1 MNPDDFISK
10 PWSGGSLHPLYEK
23 SFLHMR
29 PAPEYASGEVL
40 LASLYRNV
48 GFGSPQVSEGTTPQR
63 GRDLLKRIEK
73 RRGRPSDSSSELAVD
88 SWEAIVCRSLASPKQ
103 PNQASSRF
111 LQICP
116 IVPDAAL
123 YSLSARLAK
132 NTWNPGALVAKVI
145 EFGTQDHH
153 TSVEVWGKVFQRL
166 GIEEDEDVWARF
178 LQGQFEKWRPTEL
191 QGEWQCAN
199 ELKNTES
206 VATWRSASCE
216 TPANRFVSDLRHVLA
231 LKGVLTRRQW
241 VSMLESLLRVGTAA
255 HVLWLCHANSLCLD
269 LLNTALQGGELP
281 ARDDFARSLAGK
293 GTFWRYG
300 QKASQGIQSAARN
313 FVVAR
318 AGLNLLLW
326 HCQQL
331 QAQGKLELPEGGLGN
346 VDKLLGL
353 TAKLREARG
362 HFPFVEYRA
371 GLQAALEEDPRVV
384 ACKRGISS
392 NVAEFLGHVL
402 RQRQTSEPGMDSY
415 DQGFFLRKGGR
426 HSSAPWV
433 VSLGPVAVMTL
444 VHCCVRSG
452 RGPRTVED
460 LCRHLAWYGIEAR
473 SRDVVE
479 GDLGHTLRNL
489 GLVLDSPDA
498 EGGMVLFSPL
508 NKPDHLD

>member
-1 MNPDDFISK
+1 MKPEDFIAK
-10 PWSGGSLHPLYEK
+10 PWSGANLHPHYEQ

-48 GFGSPQVSEGTTPQR
+48 GFGSPLVSEGTTPQR
-63 GRDLLKRIEK
+63 GRDLLKQIEK
-73 RRGRPSDSSSELAVD
+73 RRGSASSSITELSVD

-116 IVPDAAL
+116 LVPDAAL
-123 YSLSARLAK
+123 YSLSARLAS

-145 EFGTQDHH
+145 EFGTRDHH
-153 TSVEVWGKVFQRL
+153 GSVELWEQVFQRL
-166 GIEEDEDVWARF
+166 GIEDDEDVWAKF
-178 LQGQFEKWRPTEL
+178 LQGQFEKWRPQEL
-191 QGEWQCAN
+191 KGEWQCAN
-199 ELKNTES
+199 EFKKSES
-206 VATWRSASCE
+206 VAQWRTACCE
-216 TPANRFVSDLRHVLA
+216 IPADRFASDLRHVLA
-231 LKGVLTRRQW
+231 LKGSLTRRQW
-241 VSMLESLLRVGTAA
+241 VSMLESLLRIGTAS
-255 HVLWLCHANSLCLD
+255 HVLWVCHANSQCLE
-269 LLNTALQGGELP
+269 LLSAALQGKEIP
-281 ARDDFARSLAGK
+281 ARDDFAKSLAGS

-300 QKASQGIQSAARN
+300 QKASHGIQSAARN

-326 HCQQL
+326 HCQAL
-331 QAQGKLELPEGGLGN
+331 QKQGKLELPEHGLGN
-346 VDKLLGL
+346 VDAVLGL
-353 TAKLREARG
+353 ANKLREVRS
-362 HFPFVEYRA
+362 HFPLAEFRA

-392 NVAEFLGHVL
+392 NVTEFLGHVL

-415 DQGFFLRKGGR
+415 DQGFYLRKAGR

-460 LCRHLAWYGIEAR
+460 LCRHLSSYGIEAR
-473 SRDVVE
+473 PRDVTD
-479 GDLGHTLRNL
+479 GDLGNTLRNL

-508 NKPDHLD
+508 NKADRPN

>member
-1 MNPDDFISK
+1 MTPDDFIAK
-10 PWSGGSLHPLYEK
+10 PWTEGSLHPLYRV

-48 GFGSPQVSEGTTPQR
+48 GFSKTVSEGATPQR

-73 RRGRPSDSSSELAVD
+73 QRGRPATEDALSVD
-88 SWEAIVCRSLASPKQ
+88 SWEAVVCRSLSSPKQ

-116 IVPDAAL
+116 LVPDASL
-123 YSLSARLAK
+123 YSLSARLAS
-132 NTWNPGALVAKVI
+132 NTWNPGSLVERVI
-145 EFGTQDHH
+145 DFGSPG
-153 TSVEVWGKVFQRL
+153 TSAAAELWQHVFKRL
-166 GIEEDEDVWARF
+166 GIEKDDDVWARF
-178 LQGQFEKWRPTEL
+178 LQEQFEKWRSKEL
-191 QGEWQCAN
+191 KDEWQRVNDFEPSPA
-199 ELKNTES
+199 
-206 VATWRSASCE
+206 VARWHVSSCE
-216 TPANRFVSDLRHVLA
+216 IPAGRFVEDLRHVLE
-231 LKGVLTRRQW
+231 LKDRLTRRQW
-241 VSMLESLLRVGTAA
+241 VSLLESILRIGAA
-255 HVLWLCHANSLCLD
+255 SHVLWLCHANSQCLE
-269 LLNTALQGGELP
+269 LLNLALQGRELP
-281 ARDDFARSLAGK
+281 TREKFSSALSCNG
-293 GTFWRYG
+293 GFWRYG
-300 QKASQGIQSAARN
+300 QRATQGIQAAARG

-331 QAQGKLELPEGGLGN
+331 HGKGCLSLPKDGMESIDSILSF
-346 VDKLLGL
+346 
-353 TAKLREARG
+353 AAALREVRNE
-362 HFPFVEYRA
+362 FPLVEFRA
-371 GLQAALEEDPRVV
+371 GLQSALEEDPRVV

-415 DQGFFLRKGGR
+415 DQGFYLRKQGR
-426 HSSAPWV
+426 HPSAPWI

-460 LCRHLAWYGIEAR
+460 LCRHLACYGIDVR
-473 SRDVVE
+473 SRDVAD

-508 NKPDHLD
+508 NKTDTVD